1 MIKGCRHG
9 LGLTQGELAKR
20 IGISQQIISR
30 IEKGYNDMRL
40 LTLEKIAQGLN
51 KKVNIELR

>member
-1 MIKGCRHG
+1 